1 MPLLA
6 ISQPLPHIS
15 LPGPPTLDNPGS
27 SPNLALAHSQ
37 LEEGVTDAG
46 HGKGAWSGGEDCVV
60 LAVCQLGSTVGR
72 GEALCSQQGRQ
83 HLKTPET

>member
-6 ISQPLPHIS
+6 ISQPLSHIS
-15 LPGPPTLDNPGS
+15 LPGPPILDTPGS

-46 HGKGAWSGGEDCVV
+46 HAKGAWSGREDCVV
-60 LAVCQLGSTVGR
+60 LALCQLGPTVGR
-72 GEALCSQQGRQ
+72 RGALCSQQGRQ
-83 HLKTPET
+83 HLKTPEI

>member
-6 ISQPLPHIS
+6 LSQPLPHIS
-15 LPGPPTLDNPGS
+15 LPGPPILDTPGS

-46 HGKGAWSGGEDCVV
+46 HGKGTRSGGEDCVV
-60 LAVCQLGSTVGR
+60 LAARQLGPTVGR
-72 GEALCSQQGRQ
+72 GAALCSHQGRQ
-83 HLKTPET
+83 HLKSPDI